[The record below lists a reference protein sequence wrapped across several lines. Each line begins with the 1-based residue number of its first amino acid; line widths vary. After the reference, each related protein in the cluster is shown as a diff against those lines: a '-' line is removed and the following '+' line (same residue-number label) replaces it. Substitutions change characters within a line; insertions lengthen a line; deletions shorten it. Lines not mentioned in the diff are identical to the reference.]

1 MNKNEQ
7 VNISIPKRAF
17 DKLYLNNG
25 GKNKLLARIDHNRI
39 ILQAKET
46 KTEAQT
52 QSLRW
57 FMVPGLLAGFVALVN
72 FFIQKTDYVKLSGAN
87 SISQITIYLA
97 ALFGF
102 ITFLIALLLLGRKQL
117 VITSRLAKFR
127 SITTLSIA
135 FTLLDFSLTSYFFYF
150 VDLAFHGVILDR
162 YTSSA
167 LIAGFVGIA
176 SYLMMNAAQSIDFS
190 TITTI
195 LIFTLVG
202 GIFFSMIN
210 NKHEDWWQINFSY
223 LGSNLSNNWWQFNLT
238 LIFSAMIMLTLIDYI
253 FSLIF
258 QIPQFFNTQMKVLRL
273 LLAATSIVF
282 GLVGA
287 FQNNRSI
294 IWLHELHWWSA
305 NALDI
310 LVLILIIG
318 LKWLLPNATRE
329 FLLTAYGF
337 AGLLALSE
345 ILFQTVHYLSLTAF
359 EIISFSLSFGLL
371 ILLMQNLNTL
381 YIENAEIFTVE
392 IK

>member
-305 NALDI
+305 NALVI

-345 ILFQTVHYLSLTAF
+345 ILFQTVHYLSLT
-359 EIISFSLSFGLL
+359 
-371 ILLMQNLNTL
+371 
-381 YIENAEIFTVE
+381 
-392 IK
+392 